1 MDMVALPFCH
11 LEFRAKKPLPE
22 AYPKELR
29 TIGDHVRKR
38 RLDLKMTQRE
48 VAEIL
53 RVDKTTV
60 WNWESNRTEPLTR
73 HLPSITL
80 FLGYCPFEASG
91 QSLGERLRD
100 YLRKYGL
107 SQKKLAKEIGI
118 DPSTLSRLE
127 KNNPRCF
134 KKVVEIATDFLR
146 KADPG
151 EDE

>member
-1 MDMVALPFCH
+1 
-11 LEFRAKKPLPE
+11 
-22 AYPKELR
+22 
-29 TIGDHVRKR
+29 
-38 RLDLKMTQRE
+38 MTQKQ
-48 VAEIL
+48 VAGVL
-53 RVDKTTV
+53 GVDKTTE

-73 HLPSITL
+73 HLPSIIL
-80 FLGYCPFEASG
+80 FLGYSPLEASV
-91 QSLGERLRD
+91 QSLEERLRD
-100 YLRKYGL
+100 YRRKYGL